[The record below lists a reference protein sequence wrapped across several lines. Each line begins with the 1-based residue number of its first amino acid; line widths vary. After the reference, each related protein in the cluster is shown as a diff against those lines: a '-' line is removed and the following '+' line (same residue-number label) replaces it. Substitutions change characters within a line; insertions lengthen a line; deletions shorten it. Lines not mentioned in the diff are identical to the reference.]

1 MEDLLI
7 QAIQSQSIWAILF
20 VFLLLYTIK
29 KNDSLDELQNAREKE
44 YQKLVS
50 QLTEK
55 LSVINTINEKLD
67 HYCSSSS

>member
-7 QAIQSQSIWAILF
+7 QSIQSQSIWAILF

-67 HYCSSSS
+67 HYYSSSN

>member
-1 MEDLLI
+1 M

-55 LSVINTINEKLD
+55 LSVINAINEKLD
-67 HYCSSSS
+67 HHYSSSN